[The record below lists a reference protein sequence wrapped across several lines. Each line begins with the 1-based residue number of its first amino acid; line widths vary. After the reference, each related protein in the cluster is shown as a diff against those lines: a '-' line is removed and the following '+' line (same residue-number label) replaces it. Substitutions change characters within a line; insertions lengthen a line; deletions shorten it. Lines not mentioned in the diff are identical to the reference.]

1 MLPVPNLKIGGLTY
15 NALGRIILIV
25 PTWADES
32 DDGDDGKGK
41 RSGKLK
47 LNQVARLSRGKPCR
61 TKGKISDEMTSA
73 VF

>member
-32 DDGDDGKGK
+32 DDGEKEKGQEND
-41 RSGKLK
+41 SIKLPVFQEG
-47 LNQVARLSRGKPCR
+47 NHVEQRGK
-61 TKGKISDEMTSA
+61 
-73 VF
+73 